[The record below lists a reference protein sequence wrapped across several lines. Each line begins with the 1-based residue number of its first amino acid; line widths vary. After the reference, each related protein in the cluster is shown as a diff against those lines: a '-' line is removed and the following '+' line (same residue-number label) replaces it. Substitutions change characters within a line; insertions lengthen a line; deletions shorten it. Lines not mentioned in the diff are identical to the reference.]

1 MAYGTGHM
9 DKLVS
14 QRFVIMGMSCPR
26 THAHKHAS
34 VTVYLCTVWH
44 EAVDQGVAVSEE
56 RVELRGGLDRRGS

>member
-1 MAYGTGHM
+1 MAYGTRHM

-14 QRFVIMGMSCPR
+14 QGFVIWACHVHAR
-26 THAHKHAS
+26 THKHAS

-56 RVELRGGLDRRGS
+56 CVELRGRLNRGGS